1 MKKIWIC
8 SLKKNKLKKF
18 EVKKYN
24 TKNEK
29 KITKKYNLSIK
40 NLKCKVYVIKK

>member
-1 MKKIWIC
+1 M
-8 SLKKNKLKKF
+8 KNKNMDMQFKIKIKLKQKKKF

-29 KITKKYNLSIK
+29 KIQKSI
-40 NLKCKVYVIKK
+40 I

>member
-1 MKKIWIC
+1 M
-8 SLKKNKLKKF
+8 KNKNMDMQFKIKIKLKQKKF

-29 KITKKYNLSIK
+29 KIQKSI
-40 NLKCKVYVIKK
+40 I